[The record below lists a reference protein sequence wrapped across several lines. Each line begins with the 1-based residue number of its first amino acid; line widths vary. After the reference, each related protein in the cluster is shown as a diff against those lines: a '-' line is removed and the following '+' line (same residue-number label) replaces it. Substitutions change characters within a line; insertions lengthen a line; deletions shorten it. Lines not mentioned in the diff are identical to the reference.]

1 MTIYATPAQLANYIA
16 GRELDDE
23 TEPLPAPPATAG
35 VLLRRASSLVGE
47 AIKAALY
54 RVDANGYPLNPAYR
68 TALAEATAAQA
79 AAWSENGI
87 DPTKGRA
94 GAKAAIA
101 SKSLGGASVAYA
113 SYAADAEAR
122 SDLASGDVLISEAIR
137 VLDAA
142 GLRSSS
148 VQSNRG
154 GVDVFPQAYPFDRF
168 SGRYIGPGDSLA

>member
-1 MTIYATPAQLANYIA
+1 MIYATAAQLANYIA
-16 GRELDDE
+16 GRELDDDA
-23 TEPLPAPPATAG
+23 EPLPEPPTNAG

-54 RVDANGYPLNPAYR
+54 RVDVNGYPLNPAYR
-68 TALAEATAAQA
+68 TALAEATCAQA
-79 AAWSENGI
+79 SAWSTNGI
-87 DPTKGRA
+87 DPTAGRA

-101 SKSLGGASVAYA
+101 SKSLGGASVSYA

-122 SDLASGDVLISEAIR
+122 SDLASGDVLISEAVR

-142 GLRSSS
+142 GLRSSA

-154 GVDVFPQAYPFDRF
+154 GTDVYPASYPYDRF

>member
-16 GRELDDE
+16 GRELDDVS
-23 TEPLPAPPATAG
+23 EPLPAVPDKAG
-35 VLLRRASSLVGE
+35 VLLRRASSLVAE
-47 AIKAALY
+47 ATKAALY
-54 RVDANGYPLNPAYR
+54 RVDELGVALNPLYR
-68 TALAEATAAQA
+68 AAFAEATCAQA
-79 AAWSENGI
+79 SAWSTNGI
-87 DPTKGRA
+87 DPTAGRA

-101 SKSLGGASVAYA
+101 SKSLGGASVQYA

-142 GLRSSS
+142 GLRSSA
-148 VQSNRG
+148 VQSLRG
-154 GVDVFPQAYPFDRF
+154 GTDVYPASAPFDRF